1 MVSSKRTKFL
11 GFFVFFLAKE
21 LALTENNFTLLSAEK
36 SRENPLENL
45 KKLKNSA
52 LRAKHN
58 KHVAA
63 QLIDDTYIN
72 NSKSRLLA
80 RI

>member
-11 GFFVFFLAKE
+11 SFFVFFLAKE
-21 LALTENNFTLLSAEK
+21 LALTENDFTLLSAEK
-36 SRENPLENL
+36 SRENPLKNP
-45 KKLKNSA
+45 KNSA

-63 QLIDDTYIN
+63 QQ
-72 NSKSRLLA
+72 
-80 RI
+80 